1 MIQVVINKTVII
13 IIKTIIMVNVL
24 NLNIHNYI
32 NLTLNPNFIH
42 RILIICKRNQ
52 NYQIIVKINHII
64 IQ

>member
-32 NLTLNPNFIH
+32 NLTLNLNFIH
-42 RILIICKRNQ
+42 RILITCKHNQ
-52 NYQIIVKINHII
+52 NYQITLKINHII
-64 IQ
+64 IP